1 MKWWRIL
8 GIVAVVLAMSGNL
21 LGSEPEKRLQVRWSE
36 LKKLI
41 GGKKVVLQLSD
52 GARVEGR
59 VHRVTE
65 PSIVLWV
72 KRSWDYPKGKSE
84 IARQA
89 VSRIEARDLNVNL
102 AARRAKKAALTV
114 GAAVGALVGSTGLF
128 IIAGPDEG
136 SGAPAIW
143 GGVAIGS
150 AVAVLMNL
158 PRSRDVTL
166 IEILPDSSG
175 ESEAKPRNK
184 NQSSTPT
191 ASGEALAL
199 SLIEE
204 SSAERLRR
212 QSRRAVMRQ
221 DLPLD
226 LSSLPTHRRHTGI
239 DSPPPLVATREGKE
253 NIKVHPVTG
262 RPENAT
268 RGNSEGLFC
277 GSA

>member
-1 MKWWRIL
+1 MRWRRIVGLL
-8 GIVAVVLAMSGNL
+8 GLFLAMSGTM
-21 LGSEPEKRLQVRWSE
+21 LGSDPEERLQARWSE
-36 LKKLI
+36 LKRLI
-41 GGKKVVLQLSD
+41 RGKMVVLQLSD

-59 VHRVTE
+59 VHRVTD

-72 KRSWDYPKGKSE
+72 KRSSDYPKGKSE
-84 IARQA
+84 IAREA

-102 AARRAKKAALTV
+102 AARRAKKAALNV

-143 GGVAIGS
+143 GGIAVGA

-158 PRSRDVTL
+158 PQRSRDVTL

-175 ESEAKPRNK
+175 EGEPKSKK
-184 NQSSTPT
+184 KGQSSNTT
-191 ASGEALAL
+191 ASGEALAAT
-199 SLIEE
+199 LIEE
-204 SSAERLRR
+204 SSATRLRR

-226 LSSLPTHRRHTGI
+226 LSIDPCGKAEILKTWTRLVLLNLALTDAGLRSGRRRVR
-239 DSPPPLVATREGKE
+239 SPCWT
-253 NIKVHPVTG
+253 
-262 RPENAT
+262 
-268 RGNSEGLFC
+268 
-277 GSA
+277 

>member
-1 MKWWRIL
+1 MKWRSML
-8 GIVAVVLAMSGNL
+8 ATVAVFLAMSGSM
-21 LGSEPEKRLQVRWSE
+21 LGSDPEERLQVRWSE

-52 GARVEGR
+52 GARVDGR
-59 VHRVTE
+59 VHRVKK

-72 KRSWDYPKGKSE
+72 KRSSEYPKGKSE
-84 IARQA
+84 IAREA

-166 IEILPDSSG
+166 IELLPDSPSG
-175 ESEAKPRNK
+175 GEPKSKKRG
-184 NQSSTPT
+184 QSSNTT
-191 ASGEALAL
+191 VSGEALAVT
-199 SLIEE
+199 LIEE

-221 DLPLD
+221 NLPLD
-226 LSSLPTHRRHTGI
+226 LSSRPVHAHRTSI
-239 DSPPPLVATREGKE
+239 D
-253 NIKVHPVTG
+253 
-262 RPENAT
+262 
-268 RGNSEGLFC
+268 
-277 GSA
+277 

>member
-1 MKWWRIL
+1 MKWRRIL
-8 GIVAVVLAMSGNL
+8 RFLAVLLAMSGSMQ
-21 LGSEPEKRLQVRWSE
+21 GSGPEKRLQVRWSE

-59 VHRVTE
+59 VNRVTE

-72 KRSWDYPKGKSE
+72 KRSSDYPKGKSE
-84 IARQA
+84 IAREA

-128 IIAGPDEG
+128 LVAGPDEG

-143 GGVAIGS
+143 GGIAIGA

-158 PRSRDVTL
+158 PQRSKDVTL
-166 IEILPDSSG
+166 IEIISDSPG

-191 ASGEALAL
+191 ASGEALPSH
-199 SLIEE
+199 SLRNQVRNGF
-204 SSAERLRR
+204 A
-212 QSRRAVMRQ
+212 
-221 DLPLD
+221 
-226 LSSLPTHRRHTGI
+226 
-239 DSPPPLVATREGKE
+239 
-253 NIKVHPVTG
+253 
-262 RPENAT
+262 
-268 RGNSEGLFC
+268 GNPGEL
-277 GSA
+277 